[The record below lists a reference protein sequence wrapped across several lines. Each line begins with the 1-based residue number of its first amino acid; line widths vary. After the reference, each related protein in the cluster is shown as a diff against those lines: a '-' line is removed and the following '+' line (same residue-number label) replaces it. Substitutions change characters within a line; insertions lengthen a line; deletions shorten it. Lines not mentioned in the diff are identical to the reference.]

1 MSHARELTTLYRR
14 FYRARRS
21 NSNSILRPISV
32 AARTILEANPRMFV
46 DQDGLAEAVYGTVRS
61 FIERA
66 YRESLAFPPK
76 GSTRESQEAAMREFA
91 AYFVNVVFYTAF
103 RGDRS
108 ALRGKQLNLI
118 KNACEAIYRDEAARD
133 WADRELDNGEGD
145 KAA

>member
-1 MSHARELTTLYRR
+1 MSHARELTTLYRK

-46 DQDGLAEAVYGTVRS
+46 DRDGLTEAVYGTVRS

-91 AYFVNVVFYTAF
+91 AYFVNAVFYTAF

-133 WADRELDNGEGD
+133 WADRELDNGEG
-145 KAA
+145 K